1 MESPSIINPEPH
13 PRGYSL
19 CFLISTPTPYVING
33 YMNEGF
39 FGLLLCLCRDDIES
53 AYREQELYL
62 VLWGMVWG
70 ISTELARG
78 CKTIAKDS
86 IGFKVSLCS
95 WILPYPI
102 PSTGSVSFSG
112 LYKAEVSVS
121 WSHATRYFACIHASH
136 PQFAMKVLC
145 LADLNTH
152 ISLSR

>member
-19 CFLISTPTPYVING
+19 CFLISTLTPYVING

-102 PSTGSVSFSG
+102 PSTGSVTFSG

-121 WSHATRYFACIHASH
+121 WSHATRCFACIHASH
-136 PQFAMKVLC
+136 PQFAMKVLR

>member
-19 CFLISTPTPYVING
+19 CFLISTLTPYVING

-112 LYKAEVSVS
+112 LYRLRS
-121 WSHATRYFACIHASH
+121 
-136 PQFAMKVLC
+136 LC
-145 LADLNTH
+145 LGHTPRAILH
-152 ISLSR
+152 VYMEVIHSLLWKCYV